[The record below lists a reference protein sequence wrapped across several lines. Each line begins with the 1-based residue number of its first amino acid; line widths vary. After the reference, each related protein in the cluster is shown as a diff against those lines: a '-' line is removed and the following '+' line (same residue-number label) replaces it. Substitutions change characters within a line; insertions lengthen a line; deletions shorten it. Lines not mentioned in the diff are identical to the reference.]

1 MTENLPSHI
10 AVVGLGY
17 VGLPLATAFSGV
29 LPTIGFDIN
38 KDRIRELR
46 NGSDRNGEV
55 DQAALFISETHFGTD
70 AIYKS
75 ARNGGRPSALVDVD
89 RVMPQM
95 KCKKELLYWS
105 L

>member
-17 VGLPLATAFSGV
+17 VGLLLATAFSGV
-29 LPTIGFDIN
+29 LPTIGYDIN

-46 NGSDRNGEV
+46 NGSDRRPGK
-55 DQAALFISETHFGTD
+55 AALFISETHFGTH

-75 ARNGGRPSALVDVD
+75 AQNGGRPSVLVDAD